1 MMPNLSSLFGR
12 AFVGL
17 FLVISAPLT
26 AMHHTPGESKPLPV
40 LEKAAVV
47 SFAEGLKKDE
57 ALAGFF
63 AAFAEAMRTHDGK
76 PFLPRVA
83 DNFTI
88 EGLANADMKAGFVK
102 AMTMITPPE
111 EFIIKSIEPQEG
123 GAKLVKVDFR
133 FPKRTAARE
142 FVLSADH
149 KLISTSLMRMKR
161 VPTGEQT
168 QRH

>member
-1 MMPNLSSLFGR
+1 
-12 AFVGL
+12 
-17 FLVISAPLT
+17 
-26 AMHHTPGESKPLPV
+26 MHHTSVETKPLPV
-40 LEKAAVV
+40 LEKAAAV

-63 AAFAEAMRTHDGK
+63 GAFAETMRTHDGK
-76 PFLPRVA
+76 PFLPRLA

-88 EGLANADMKAGFVK
+88 EGLPSADMKAGFVM

-111 EFIIKSIEPQEG
+111 ELIIKSIEAQES
-123 GAKLVKVDFR
+123 GARLVKVDFR
-133 FPKRTAARE
+133 FPKRTATRE

-161 VPTGEQT
+161 APAGEQT
-168 QRH
+168 PRH